1 MNDEDASDERPAL
14 TRRQLLVGL
23 AGSTASVATA
33 GTVGYARREPTDRL
47 EVRLWFSERAAGYD
61 GIADRVRDY
70 LEALLSNEYW
80 ELELSVGGTVA
91 VSTEDGASVTSGGE
105 WPATLASGAVGI
117 GDVDPVSD
125 VNLLVT
131 DGQMTTAPTGF
142 ALPHVASV
150 GGARYLATLPP
161 IAELGTV
168 RDGEAVH
175 RTVPNER
182 PTRTIQI
189 LLHEL
194 GHALGLEHDHGVAF
208 RSGETVVATPML
220 SSYAWDPDYERD
232 RSRCGTV
239 YPSTTG
245 RDRALSLTFSAC
257 SRREL
262 ESYSG
267 GLTL

>member
-1 MNDEDASDERPAL
+1 MSTDGTSDERTRL

-23 AGSTASVATA
+23 AGSAVSVGTV

-61 GIADRVRDY
+61 GIAGRVRDY
-70 LEALLSNEYW
+70 LEGLLSYEYW
-80 ELELSVGGTVA
+80 NLELSIGGTVA
-91 VSTEDGASVTSGGE
+91 VSTEDGARVTSGGE
-105 WPATLASGAVGI
+105 WPAALASGAIGI
-117 GDVDPVSD
+117 GGVDPVSD

-168 RDGEAVH
+168 RDGETVH
-175 RTVPNER
+175 RIVPNER

-208 RSGETVVATPML
+208 RSEETVVATPML
-220 SSYAWDPDYERD
+220 SSYAWDPDYEQG

-239 YPSTTG
+239 YPLTTG

-257 SRREL
+257 SRQKL

>member
-1 MNDEDASDERPAL
+1 MSTDETSDERAGL

-23 AGSTASVATA
+23 AGSAVSVGTV

-47 EVRLWFSERAAGYD
+47 EVRLWLSERAAEYD
-61 GIADRVRDY
+61 GVARRVRDY
-70 LEALLSNEYW
+70 LEALLAYDYW
-80 ELELSVGGTVA
+80 ELELSIGGTVA
-91 VSTEDGASVTSGGE
+91 VGTEDGARVTSGGE
-105 WPATLASGAVGI
+105 WPAALASGAIGI

-168 RDGEAVH
+168 RDGGAVH

-182 PTRTIQI
+182 PTRSIQI

-208 RSGETVVATPML
+208 ASGETVVATPML
-220 SSYAWDPDYERD
+220 SSYAWDPDYEHD

-239 YPSTTG
+239 YPPTEG
-245 RDRALSLTFSAC
+245 RDRTLSLTFSAC

-262 ESYSG
+262 ASYGG